1 MQKICLYIRE
11 CKSGVLSIKLL
22 KSNATKLFKT
32 ILYDHWTLAFK
43 ALCKMDVA
51 FKASCC
57 EHMIAFFLCGREPK
71 PYRYMKTFCNICAQ
85 VSAYICFTQLDAEC
99 VMRPFKVMCRIACV
113 IQLHTRITC

>member
-1 MQKICLYIRE
+1 MQKNCHYLRQ

-32 ILYDHWTLAFK
+32 ILYDQWTLAFN

-57 EHMIAFFLCGREPK
+57 EHMIAFSLCGREPK

-85 VSAYICFTQLDAEC
+85 VSAYICFTIRC
-99 VMRPFKVMCRIACV
+99 GMCYEAF
-113 IQLHTRITC
+113 